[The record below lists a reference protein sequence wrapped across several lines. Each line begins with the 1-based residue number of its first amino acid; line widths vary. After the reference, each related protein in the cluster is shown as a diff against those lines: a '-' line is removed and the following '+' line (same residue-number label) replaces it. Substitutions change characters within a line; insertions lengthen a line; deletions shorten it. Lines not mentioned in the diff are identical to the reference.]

1 MKVRVSV
8 VQMAPKVF
16 DKPSNLAKIAHFVKK
31 IAAAEPENDLIIF
44 PELVTTGY
52 ECGEKFSE
60 LAEPFPNGPTID
72 FMARLAQQYHTHL
85 IFGFAEADSGREG
98 VLYNSAALIDG
109 QGTPVGVYRKVHL
122 FGDEGKFFQP
132 GYEYPLFH
140 SEIGRIGIFI
150 CWDALFP
157 EVARIYALQGAD
169 LLVVCTNWED
179 PYAKEWD
186 LMTSARA
193 FDNTLPLAAAN
204 RIGKDDTLS
213 FFGHSRILS
222 PLGKVITE
230 LEEGVEAYAT
240 AKIDYDETKQLRTK
254 YWTQLAQRR
263 PDTYRLLV
271 QGDEANNDQNQ

>member
-1 MKVRVSV
+1 VKIKVSV

-16 DKPSNLAKIAHFVKK
+16 DKQSNLAKIAHFVKK

-52 ECGEKFSE
+52 ECGGKFSE
-60 LAEPFPNGPTID
+60 LAEPFPNSPTID

-85 IFGFAEADSGREG
+85 IFGFAEQDPSQQGII
-98 VLYNSAALIDG
+98 YNSAALIDSKG
-109 QGTPVGVYRKVHL
+109 IPVGVYRKVHL
-122 FGDEGKFFQP
+122 FGREGEFFRP
-132 GYEYPLFH
+132 GLKYPLFKLA
-140 SEIGRIGIFI
+140 IGKIGIFI

-169 LLVVCTNWED
+169 LLVVCTNWEN
-179 PYAKEWD
+179 PYAQEWD

-204 RIGKDDTLS
+204 RIGKDDSLS

-222 PLGKVITE
+222 PLGKVIAE
-230 LEEGVEAYAT
+230 LGEGVEAYAT
-240 AKIDYDETKQLRTK
+240 AEVDYNETKQLRTK

-263 PDTYRLLV
+263 PDTYRILMR
-271 QGDEANNDQNQ
+271 GDEADNDQSE